1 MGEDF
6 GITETKY
13 REFGAFLRS
22 RRERLTP
29 ASVGLK
35 EGARRRTK
43 GLRREEVALLA
54 GVGITWYTWLEQG
67 REVHASPEVLS
78 ALADVLKL
86 DPTERQ
92 HLFLLADRAPLASR
106 NADPE
111 IVETPLRRMLLS
123 LSMQPAYVIG
133 RRWDVLAWNK
143 AAGALFGDYGR
154 LDGDERNIMHLIF
167 ADKDHRALLIDW
179 EEVAMASLA
188 MFRAD
193 TVSHSG
199 EPDFKRLIAK
209 LSERSK
215 EFRAWWP
222 CHDVLRRLSS
232 LKRIMHPQCGRMA
245 FENTTFA
252 VNDRPDMKLIV
263 YTPLKEDNT
272 DEKLKSLLL

>member
-1 MGEDF
+1 MSEDI

-13 REFGAFLRS
+13 REFGAFLRT

-29 ASVGLK
+29 ESVGLK
-35 EGARRRTK
+35 EGTRRRTK

-78 ALADVLKL
+78 ALSDVLKL

-92 HLFLLADRAPLASR
+92 HLFLLADRTPPALR
-106 NADPE
+106 ADDPDV
-111 IVETPLRRMLLS
+111 VEEPLRHMLLS

-133 RRWDVLAWNK
+133 RRWDVLAWNR
-143 AAGALFGDYGR
+143 AAEALFGDYGR

-167 ADKDHRALLIDW
+167 VDRDHRALLVDW
-179 EEVAMASLA
+179 EEIAEASLA

-193 TVSHSG
+193 TVRCSG
-199 EPDFKRLIAK
+199 DPDFERLIAK
-209 LSERSK
+209 LTAKSR
-215 EFRAWWP
+215 EFREWWP
-222 CHDVLRRLSS
+222 RHEVLRRLSS
-232 LKRIMHPQCGRMA
+232 QKRIMHPLCGKMA

-272 DEKLKSLLL
+272 SEKLKSLLA